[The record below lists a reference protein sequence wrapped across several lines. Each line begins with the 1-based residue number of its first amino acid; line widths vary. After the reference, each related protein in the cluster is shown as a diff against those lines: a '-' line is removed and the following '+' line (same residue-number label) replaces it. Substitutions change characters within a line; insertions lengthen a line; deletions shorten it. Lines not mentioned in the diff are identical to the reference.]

1 MMILLDVDIDN
12 VFDDSGESSPFAPFA
27 FQTLMTMILLDIGD
41 VVDDIAR

>member
-12 VFDDSGESSPFAPFA
+12 VFDDSGESSPFAS
-27 FQTLMTMILLDIGD
+27 QTLMTMILLDIGD